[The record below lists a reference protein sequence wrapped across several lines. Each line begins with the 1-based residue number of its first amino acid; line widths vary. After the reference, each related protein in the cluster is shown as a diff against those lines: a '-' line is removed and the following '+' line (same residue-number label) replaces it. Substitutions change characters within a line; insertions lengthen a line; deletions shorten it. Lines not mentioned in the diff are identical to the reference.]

1 MWTFHDSLTIKS
13 YPMKQLSIR
22 GVYKCIVS
30 FLILSFISIVT
41 FAQDNGGGSTTT
53 TTHTTTQTTEWYA
66 QPWVWIAGGAVFILL
81 LVALLR
87 GGSGGS
93 DRVTVTKT
101 STTDV

>member
-1 MWTFHDSLTIKS
+1 VDIPRLLTIKS

-41 FAQDNGGGSTTT
+41 FAQDNGGGSVTT
-53 TTHTTTQTTEWYA
+53 TTHTSTQTTEWYA
-66 QPWVWIAGGAVFILL
+66 QPWVWIAAGAVFILL
-81 LVALLR
+81 LVALVR
-87 GGSGGS
+87 GSSGGS